1 MLSPL
6 AYIHPEARLGENVT
20 VEPFAYIDKDV
31 VIGDH
36 SYIGPNAVIYAGSRL
51 GKHNR
56 IFPGAVIGAIP
67 QDLKF
72 KGEYT
77 LAILGDYVTVRESA
91 TVNRGTSASGKTV
104 VGSHT
109 LIMANAHVAHDC
121 VVGEHVVMA
130 NSVALAGHVEVGD
143 WAVLGGLAAVQ
154 QFTKIGAHVM
164 VSGGSMVR
172 KDIPPFIKVGKSPL
186 TYEGVNSLGLRRRGF
201 SNEKIRE
208 IQDIYRAIYLKGM
221 NTKQA
226 LAYVEE
232 HFPPTPE
239 RDMIL
244 EFIKNS
250 TNGIVR
256 GRL

>member
-1 MLSPL
+1 
-6 AYIHPEARLGENVT
+6 
-20 VEPFAYIDKDV
+20 
-31 VIGDH
+31 
-36 SYIGPNAVIYAGSRL
+36 
-51 GKHNR
+51 
-56 IFPGAVIGAIP
+56 
-67 QDLKF
+67 
-72 KGEYT
+72 
-77 LAILGDYVTVRESA
+77 
-91 TVNRGTSASGKTV
+91 
-104 VGSHT
+104 
-109 LIMANAHVAHDC
+109 MANAHVAHDC

-143 WAVLGGLAAVQ
+143 WAILGGLAAVQ